1 MSMLTSIVAILAIAY
16 GILTVVVALNIGD
29 RFADSKTKCN
39 KDAVKSNQGLLV
51 VGGVMLAF
59 GVSYLSCNFMCSCKG
74 GDYIL
79 DNSIVFS
86 GGVILTAILC
96 ITLSAI
102 VENKGKDCVEDI
114 NKTTMAVWI
123 SAVIILVLGLLLAG
137 MHLWAG
143 FGTYRGN
150 VVRWV
155 S

>member
-1 MSMLTSIVAILAIAY
+1 MGMLTSIVAILAIAY

-29 RFADSKTKCN
+29 RFADKKCN

-51 VGGVMLAF
+51 VGGAMLAF
-59 GVSYLSCNFMCSCKG
+59 GVSYLSCNFMCECKG
-74 GDYIL
+74 GDYL
-79 DNSIVFS
+79 FDNSIVFS
-86 GGVILTAILC
+86 VGLIVTAILC

-102 VENKGKDCVEDI
+102 VENKGKDCIENI
-114 NKTTMAVWI
+114 NKSTMAVWI
-123 SAVIILVLGLLLAG
+123 SAVIILLLGLLLAG
-137 MHLWAG
+137 MHLWTG